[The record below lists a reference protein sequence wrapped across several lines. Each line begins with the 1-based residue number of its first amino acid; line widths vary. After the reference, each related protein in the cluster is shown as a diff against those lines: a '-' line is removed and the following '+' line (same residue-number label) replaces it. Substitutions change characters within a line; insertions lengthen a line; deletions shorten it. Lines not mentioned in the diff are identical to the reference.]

1 MTMDTKVGLLGA
13 GYILDSHASAL
24 AALPGVR
31 LHAVCDASRGRAARA
46 AAKYDIPHVL
56 NSIEELSRSDCD
68 VVHVL
73 LPPALHIDAALA
85 LVESGKSIFLEK
97 PMGLDSSACAAL
109 SLRAAEKGVA
119 LGVNHN
125 FLFSRGYESLRASVK
140 AGELGRL
147 DHIAANWHF
156 ALPILQ
162 FGPFDSWMLAAPAN
176 IIFELGSHLCA
187 FVVDLIGAPEIV
199 AAVAGNPMALPAQQT
214 VYRQW
219 TAVARANTATATLS
233 ISVTAGHP
241 DRILRVRGRGGS
253 AQLDYGRDIG
263 WRDDTVSD
271 NPIFDSYQTAETAG
285 RTLLSRGKADRTRRL
300 RAALA
305 KLPGANPF
313 EESIFRSI
321 SAFYSGGLLP
331 VDPRHDG
338 RFGSDVIRMCEDI
351 TVAAKVGAPSLRS
364 ASVAMHATPVKPT
377 VLVVGGTGFI
387 GRRLVRTLVDRGHGV
402 RVLTRNSRAAAIE
415 LDGLPIGLLEGSHSD
430 PKCVERAL
438 DGIDVVYHLAKCD
451 GKRWQD
457 YLDGDI
463 EPTRVLATAAL
474 HSGVKRFIYTGTI
487 ASFASSDPR
496 EVIDN
501 NTSTDPLIAR
511 RGHYSRSKAACE
523 AILQDM
529 QRQHSLPLV
538 ILRPG
543 IVIGIGTPPAHPGVG
558 HFLSETRV
566 DYWGDGTNPLPLV
579 LVDDVA
585 DALVRALDAPG
596 IEGQTLL
603 LTSPPL
609 LTAREYVHALS
620 AHMGTRIDARPRAAW
635 KNWLA
640 DMVKELAKNA
650 VRHPNRRWP
659 SLHDSQCHTNR
670 ARYDARVT
678 ENVLGWRPIA
688 DRETMVARGI
698 ADAVDWYLR

>member
-1 MTMDTKVGLLGA
+1 
-13 GYILDSHASAL
+13 
-24 AALPGVR
+24 
-31 LHAVCDASRGRAARA
+31 
-46 AAKYDIPHVL
+46 
-56 NSIEELSRSDCD
+56 
-68 VVHVL
+68 
-73 LPPALHIDAALA
+73 
-85 LVESGKSIFLEK
+85 
-97 PMGLDSSACAAL
+97 
-109 SLRAAEKGVA
+109 
-119 LGVNHN
+119 
-125 FLFSRGYESLRASVK
+125 
-140 AGELGRL
+140 
-147 DHIAANWHF
+147 
-156 ALPILQ
+156 
-162 FGPFDSWMLAAPAN
+162 
-176 IIFELGSHLCA
+176 
-187 FVVDLIGAPEIV
+187 
-199 AAVAGNPMALPAQQT
+199 
-214 VYRQW
+214 
-219 TAVARANTATATLS
+219 VARSNAATANLS
-233 ISVTAGHP
+233 ISVTAGQP

-271 NPIFDSYQTAETAG
+271 NPIFDSYQTAEAAG
-285 RTLLSRGKADRTRRL
+285 RTLLLRGKADRTRRL

-338 RFGSDVIRMCEDI
+338 RFGTDVIRMCDAI
-351 TVAAKVGAPSLRS
+351 AVAAKVGAPSVGS
-364 ASVAMHATPVKPT
+364 ASVAVHATPIKPT

-387 GRRLVRTLVDRGHGV
+387 GRRMVRLLVDRGHAV
-402 RVLTRNSRAAAIE
+402 RVLSRNSRAAAIE
-415 LDGLPIGLLEGSHSD
+415 LDGLPIELLEGSHGD
-430 PKCVERAL
+430 PECAAQAL
-438 DGIDVVYHLAKCD
+438 DGIDIVYHLAKCD

-457 YLDGDI
+457 YLDGDV

-474 HSGVKRFIYTGTI
+474 RSGVKRFIYTGTI
-487 ASFASSDPR
+487 ASLASSDPR
-496 EVIDN
+496 DLIDN
-501 NTSTDPLIAR
+501 NTPNDPLIAR
-511 RGHYSRSKAACE
+511 RDHYARSKATCE
-523 AILQDM
+523 AILQAM
-529 QRQHSLPLV
+529 QREHGLPLV

-543 IVIGIGTPPAHPGVG
+543 IVIGVGTPPAHPGVG

-603 LTSPPL
+603 LTGPPL

-635 KNWLA
+635 KDWLA
-640 DMVKELAKNA
+640 DMIKELAKNA

-659 SLHDSQCHTNR
+659 SLHDWQCHANR
-670 ARYDARVT
+670 ARYDARMT
-678 ENVLGWRPIA
+678 ENALGWRPIA

-698 ADAVDWYLR
+698 AEPVDWYLR